1 MFRGVLPC
9 HNSFSSRR
17 HLSLSAFCRVIRG
30 EPCSRQSALPS
41 RLFRPNGEQRRFQ
54 LLYPCALTLNQFSHG
69 SEPEINQ
76 KGVESISFN
85 RSVDRRKPSEQSQNG
100 SKKKA
105 LMREPEERDEQWRGS
120 ITGVFLN
127 NYSIASCLQFIILGK
142 K

>member
-1 MFRGVLPC
+1 MFRGFLPC

-17 HLSLSAFCRVIRG
+17 YLSLSAFCRVIRG
-30 EPCSRQSALPS
+30 EPCFRRSSLLSRPY
-41 RLFRPNGEQRRFQ
+41 RLNGEQRRFQ

-105 LMREPEERDEQWRGS
+105 LVREPEERDEQ
-120 ITGVFLN
+120 
-127 NYSIASCLQFIILGK
+127 
-142 K
+142 